1 MSDVH
6 ADEVTQQT
14 VETARRWWDAARAV
28 PVQGPAARLTE
39 VLRDPRG
46 LDFARDFAD
55 RVVRPGD
62 DRAGASALESL
73 SRRTP
78 ALLPWHLRAAISFGG
93 GFGPIAPKPIMPVAR
108 RTLRHMVGHL
118 LVDAPPEKLAQA
130 LTGLRGGGVRL
141 DVTAWGPTVS
151 GPTQAERRVAAVRAL
166 IERPDVERVT
176 TTVRELV
183 GPTSPWAFDETS
195 DLAESRL
202 RPLVELAASTGTLL
216 TLGVDRHADVDL
228 TIDVFTR
235 LLDRPGLEAVT
246 AGIVVQSYVPEAL
259 DSLRLLTDWAR
270 DRVDRGGAPISVRL
284 VKGGSRLDEIVDARL
299 HDWPVVTFEAK
310 HETDA
315 SHLRLVEF
323 ALRPEN
329 AAVARVGLAGHDVFD
344 LAHAVTVAR
353 RHGTDHLLDVEM
365 WLGAAPGLVEVVR
378 SELGSLV
385 LLVPVTVSGEFDS
398 AVRHLVGR
406 LDALADPEGFL
417 SSALDVDHEA
427 AFAREARRHDR
438 AVAAVGDLP
447 SVPRRRRDRS
457 GPLDEGPDHVVD
469 FVAEADTDPSL
480 DGNRRWARGV
490 LGRARRS
497 VAGIETAD
505 AAPSLGPTSS
515 EGGALDDDSLVA
527 MVTRASSAGE
537 AWGGQD
543 PETRAELL
551 DLAGRELALRRSRLV
566 EVSVSESGSTL
577 SEADHEVG
585 AAVDSAH
592 RLAVLTRGLAAV
604 DTAEHRPP
612 RLTVVVPDLV
622 TPVAGTVE
630 GVLAAFGAGSAVVV
644 LLPRSRR
651 RAVAVVAE
659 ALWAVGVPD
668 SLLALVVAD
677 DPDHER
683 ALLTHPLVDR
693 VVAHGAVETAV
704 GLRDVRPDLDL
715 AVRTRGVTSLVVTP
729 SADLELAAADVVAS
743 VVDHAG
749 RGHGALDLVLAV
761 GSVGHGETF
770 RRLLR
775 EAFEAVVVGPADD
788 VATVM
793 GPLASTP
800 TGSELDVLTV
810 LGPGESWLLEPRPL
824 DETGALCS
832 PGVRDG
838 VDARG
843 AFASR
848 SHEVPVVGLVP
859 VETLAEAIAV
869 QNAEN
874 GGDVAGLHSLD
885 VDEIDEWLH
894 TVRAGDLV
902 VGGPTTGARVRRR
915 PPGGWGRRAIGRGL
929 KPGGPNALIGQGA
942 WRHRP
947 HEPRPSLRLHDV
959 SEGVT
964 RLVDAAR
971 PTLSFEQFDSLRTA
985 VESDQ
990 RAWQSEFGLARDVT
1004 GLVVQ
1009 RNVLR
1014 YRPHPVTLRLSAG
1027 ADPTALVRLVAA
1039 GARAGSTLTI
1049 SSAVPLPAGLV
1060 HLWRASSSPVR
1071 VRDVVVESDEAFV
1084 ARAAAGALQGPT
1096 ADVAGP
1102 DVLDLLAEAAG
1113 GERASTEEARVDDS
1127 RPAPSPEAVAAYR
1140 GLRIRTIGGD
1150 PATLARAL
1158 RGSPDVTISSGEVTE
1173 EGRIELLT
1181 FLREQSVSLTAHRY
1195 GRLDPTL
1202 ADLRL

>member
-46 LDFARDFAD
+46 LDFAREFAD
-55 RVVRPGD
+55 RVVRPED
-62 DRAGASALESL
+62 DRAAASALDSL

-93 GFGPIAPKPIMPVAR
+93 GFGPLAPKPIMPVAR

-118 LVDAPPEKLAQA
+118 LVDAPSEKLTQA
-130 LTGLRGGGVRL
+130 LAGLRRDGVRL
-141 DVTAWGPTVS
+141 DLTAWGPVVS

-166 IERPDVERVT
+166 VERPDVERVT

-183 GPTSPWAFDETS
+183 GPTSPWSFDETS

-202 RPLVELAASTGTLL
+202 GPLLELAASTGTLL

-235 LLDRPGLEAVT
+235 LLDRPGLESVT

-284 VKGGSRLDEIVDARL
+284 VKGGSRRDEIVDARL

-365 WLGAAPGLVEVVR
+365 WLGSAPGLAEVVR

-385 LLVPVTVSGEFDS
+385 LQAPVIVSGEFDS

-417 SSALDVDHEA
+417 SSTLDADHEA

-438 AVAAVGDLP
+438 AVATVPELSSA
-447 SVPRRRRDRS
+447 PRRRRDRS
-457 GPLDEGPDHVVD
+457 GPLDEGLDHVVD

-497 VAGIETAD
+497 VAGVETAD
-505 AAPSLGPTSS
+505 AAPSLGAASS
-515 EGGALDDDSLVA
+515 GDGALDDAALEAV
-527 MVTRASSAGE
+527 VTRASAAGA

-592 RLAVLTRGLAAV
+592 RLAILTRDLATV
-604 DTAEHRPP
+604 ETAEHRPP

-622 TPVAGTVE
+622 TPVASTVE

-644 LLPRSRR
+644 RLPPGRR

-683 ALLTHPLVDR
+683 ALLTHPVVDR
-693 VVAHGAVETAV
+693 VVAHAPIEMAV

-715 AVRTRGVTSLVVTP
+715 AVPTRGVTSLVVTP

-793 GPLASTP
+793 GPLPSAP

-824 DETGALCS
+824 DAAGALCS

-838 VDARG
+838 VDPRG
-843 AFASR
+843 AFAS
-848 SHEVPVVGLVP
+848 STHGVPVVGLVA
-859 VETLAEAIAV
+859 VGTLAEAVAV

-915 PPGGWGRRAIGRGL
+915 PTGGWGRRAIGRGL

-947 HEPRPSLRLHDV
+947 HDPRPSLRLHDV

-1004 GLVVQ
+1004 GLVVE

-1014 YRPHPVTLRLSAG
+1014 YRPHPVTVRLSSG
-1027 ADPTALVRLVAA
+1027 ADPSALVRLVAA
-1039 GARAGSTLTI
+1039 GARAGSTLAV

-1084 ARAAAGALQGPT
+1084 ARAAAGALQGGT
-1096 ADVAGP
+1096 AEAAGP

-1113 GERASTEEARVDDS
+1113 GERASTDGGRVEDS

-1140 GLRIRTIGGD
+1140 GLRIRMIGGD
-1150 PATLARAL
+1150 PVALARAL
-1158 RGSPDVTISSGEVTE
+1158 QGSPDVTIFSGEVTE

-1181 FLREQSVSLTAHRY
+1181 FVREQSVSLTAHRY
-1195 GRLDPTL
+1195 GRLDPAL

>member
-14 VETARRWWDAARAV
+14 IETARRWWDAARAV
-28 PVQGPAARLTE
+28 PVQGPAARLAE

-46 LDFARDFAD
+46 LEFARDFAD
-55 RVVRPGD
+55 RVVRPED
-62 DRAGASALESL
+62 DRAAASALDSL

-118 LVDAPPEKLAQA
+118 LVDAPPEKLGQTLA
-130 LTGLRGGGVRL
+130 GLRGDGVRL
-141 DVTAWGPTVS
+141 DLTAWGPVVS

-195 DLAESRL
+195 DLAVSRL
-202 RPLVELAASTGTLL
+202 EPLFELAASTGTLV

-235 LLDRPGLEAVT
+235 LLDRPGLESVT
-246 AGIVVQSYVPEAL
+246 AGMVIQSYVPEAL

-270 DRVDRGGAPISVRL
+270 ARVDRGGAPISVRL
-284 VKGGSRLDEIVDARL
+284 VKGGSRRAEVVDARL

-315 SHLRLVEF
+315 SHLRLVDF

-329 AAVARVGLAGHDVFD
+329 AAVVRVGLAGHDVFD
-344 LAHAVTVAR
+344 LARAVTVAR
-353 RHGTDHLLDVEM
+353 RHATDHLLDVEM
-365 WLGAAPGLVEVVR
+365 WLGSAPGLAEAVR
-378 SELGSLV
+378 SDLGSLV
-385 LLVPVTVSGEFDS
+385 LQVPVIHPGEFDS

-417 SSALDVDHEA
+417 SSTLDVDHEA

-438 AVAAVGDLP
+438 AVATVNEL
-447 SVPRRRRDRS
+447 SSLPRRRQDRS

-469 FVAEADTDPSL
+469 FVAEGDTDPSL

-497 VAGIETAD
+497 VAGVETAD
-505 AAPSLGPTSS
+505 AAPSLAA
-515 EGGALDDDSLVA
+515 GALEDGALETI
-527 MVTRASSAGE
+527 MTRASAAGA
-537 AWGGQD
+537 AWAGRD

-566 EVSVSESGSTL
+566 EVSISESGSTL

-592 RLAVLTRGLAAV
+592 RSAVLTRALASV
-604 DTAEHRPP
+604 DTAVHRPP

-622 TPVAGTVE
+622 TPAASTVE
-630 GVLAAFGAGSAVVV
+630 SVLAAFGAGSAVVV
-644 LLPRSRR
+644 QLPRRR
-651 RAVAVVAE
+651 RRTVAVVAE

-668 SLLALVVAD
+668 SLLALVAAD
-677 DPDHER
+677 EPDDELS
-683 ALLTHPLVDR
+683 LLTHPAVDR
-693 VVAHGAVETAV
+693 VVAHRPIEAAVS
-704 GLRDVRPDLDL
+704 LRSARTDLDL
-715 AVRTRGVTSLVVTP
+715 AVRTPGVTSLVVTP

-775 EAFEAVVVGPADD
+775 EAFEAVVVGPADA

-793 GPLASTP
+793 GPLDAPP
-800 TGSELDVLTV
+800 TGSELEVLTV
-810 LGPGESWLLEPRPL
+810 LGPGESWLVEPRPL
-824 DETGALCS
+824 DETGTLCS

-838 VDARG
+838 VDPEG

-848 SHEVPVVGLVP
+848 PHRVPVVGFVV
-859 VETLAEAIAV
+859 VETLAEAVAV
-869 QNAEN
+869 QNAES

-894 TVRAGDLV
+894 AVRAGDLV

-915 PPGGWGRRAIGRGL
+915 PTGGWGRRAIGRGL

-942 WRHRP
+942 WHHRA
-947 HEPRPSLRLHDV
+947 HDPRPSLRLHDV

-1004 GLVVQ
+1004 GLVVE

-1014 YRPHPVTLRLSAG
+1014 YRPHPVTVRLSSG
-1027 ADPTALVRLVAA
+1027 ADRAALVRLVAA
-1039 GARAGSTLTI
+1039 GARAGSTLII

-1060 HLWRASSSPVR
+1060 HLLRASSSPVR
-1071 VRDVVVESDEAFV
+1071 VRDIVVESDEAFV
-1084 ARAAAGALQGPT
+1084 ARAAAGALQRDRT
-1096 ADVAGP
+1096 EANGP

-1113 GERASTEEARVDDS
+1113 GERARDEDEQVDDS
-1127 RPAPSPEAVAAYR
+1127 RPAPSPEAVRAYR
-1140 GLRIRTIGGD
+1140 GLRIRLVGGD
-1150 PATLARAL
+1150 PAALARAVQ
-1158 RGSPDVTISSGEVTE
+1158 GSPDVTIVAGEVTE

-1181 FLREQSVSLTAHRY
+1181 FVREQSVSLTAHRY
-1195 GRLDPTL
+1195 GRLDPAL

>member
-14 VETARRWWDAARAV
+14 IETARRWWDAARAA
-28 PVQGPAARLTE
+28 PVQGPAARLAE

-46 LDFARDFAD
+46 LEFARDFAD
-55 RVVRPGD
+55 RVVRPED
-62 DRAGASALESL
+62 DRAAASALDAL

-93 GFGPIAPKPIMPVAR
+93 GFGPLAPKPIMPVAR

-130 LTGLRGGGVRL
+130 LTGLRGDGIRL
-141 DVTAWGPTVS
+141 DLTAWGPTVS
-151 GPTQAERRVAAVRAL
+151 GPTRAERRVAAVRAL

-195 DLAESRL
+195 DLAVSRL
-202 RPLVELAASTGTLL
+202 GPLFELAASSGTLL

-235 LLDRPGLEAVT
+235 LLDRPGLESAT

-270 DRVDRGGAPISVRL
+270 ARVDRGGAPISVRL
-284 VKGGSRLDEIVDARL
+284 VKGGSRRDEIVDARL

-315 SHLRLVEF
+315 SHLRLVDF

-329 AAVARVGLAGHDVFD
+329 AAVVRVGFAGHDVFD
-344 LAHAVTVAR
+344 LARAVTVAR

-365 WLGAAPGLVEVVR
+365 WLGSAPGLAEVVR

-385 LLVPVTVSGEFDS
+385 LQVPVIDPGEFDS

-417 SSALDVDHEA
+417 SSTLDVDHEA

-438 AVAAVGDLP
+438 AVATVGELP
-447 SVPRRRRDRS
+447 SAPRRRRDRS

-497 VAGIETAD
+497 VAGVETAD
-505 AAPSLGPTSS
+505 AAPSLGA
-515 EGGALDDDSLVA
+515 GALEDGALEA
-527 MVTRASSAGE
+527 MLTRASAAGV
-537 AWGGQD
+537 AWAGQD

-566 EVSVSESGSTL
+566 EVSISEYRSTL

-592 RLAVLTRGLAAV
+592 RLAALTRDLATV
-604 DTAEHRPP
+604 ETAEHRPA

-622 TPVAGTVE
+622 TPVASTVE
-630 GVLAAFGAGSAVVV
+630 GVLAAFGAGSAVLVH
-644 LLPRSRR
+644 LPRSRR

-659 ALWAVGVPD
+659 ALWAVGVPE

-683 ALLTHPLVDR
+683 ALLTHPRVDR
-693 VVAHGAVETAV
+693 VVAHGSIETVV

-715 AVRTRGVTSLVVTP
+715 AVRTPGVTSLVVTP

-775 EAFEAVVVGPADD
+775 EAFDAVVVGPADA
-788 VATVM
+788 VTTVM
-793 GPLASTP
+793 GPLDGPP

-810 LGPGESWLLEPRPL
+810 LGPGESWLVEPRPL

-838 VDARG
+838 VDPRG
-843 AFASR
+843 AFASGP
-848 SHEVPVVGLVP
+848 HAVPVVGLVV
-859 VETLAEAIAV
+859 VETLADAVAV
-869 QNAEN
+869 QNAES

-915 PPGGWGRRAIGRGL
+915 PTGGWGRRAVGRGL
-929 KPGGPNALIGQGA
+929 KPGGPNALVGQGA

-947 HEPRPSLRLHDV
+947 HDPRPSLRLHDV

-1004 GLVVQ
+1004 ALVVE

-1014 YRPHPVTLRLSAG
+1014 YRPHPVTIRLSSG
-1027 ADPTALVRLVAA
+1027 ADPAALVRLVAA
-1039 GARAGSTLTI
+1039 GARAGSTLTV

-1060 HLWRASSSPVR
+1060 NLWRASSSPVR

-1084 ARAAAGALQGPT
+1084 ARAAAGVLQRDT
-1096 ADVAGP
+1096 TEAEGP

-1113 GERASTEEARVDDS
+1113 GARASDDAGRVDDS
-1127 RPAPSPEAVAAYR
+1127 RPDPSPEAVGAYR
-1140 GLRIRTIGGD
+1140 GLRVRLIGGD
-1150 PATLARAL
+1150 PAALARAVQ
-1158 RGSPDVTISSGEVTE
+1158 GSPDVTIVAGEVTE
-1173 EGRIELLT
+1173 EGRVELLT
-1181 FLREQSVSLTAHRY
+1181 FVREQSVSLTAHRY
-1195 GRLDPTL
+1195 GRLDPAL